1 MTAKWEKTGNNVG
14 VLEVELPSEDF
25 GSALDEAFKSVV
37 KRVNVPGFR
46 KGKVPRK
53 VFESKFGVESLYQ
66 EAVDYLLPRAY
77 DAAIRETGIE
87 PVDRPSVDLL
97 QAERGKAFHFKA
109 QVTVKP
115 EVKLGQYKGLEIE
128 DKKFEVTDESLE
140 EELDRIRLSH
150 AQIEV
155 VEDGTVEQG
164 DTVSIDF
171 EGMVNGEPFEGGEAE
186 NFELEIGSGMFIAG
200 FEDQLIGMAPMETRK
215 VNVTFPE
222 EYHVKSLSGQPAEFT
237 VVLHDIKRKVMRE
250 LDDEFVQEISDF
262 QTVEEFKADVSK
274 SLEQRLEAE
283 HRRYL
288 EDACVALA
296 VANSEIDLPR
306 VMIEHEIDVQVDN
319 FARQLQYQQIP
330 LDAYL
335 EFTGTTMEELRS
347 QFEAGAEER
356 VRTELVIEAIAKAEN
371 LNPTEEDITAEVE
384 RIANQAQMET
394 DRAMQ
399 LLMMRD
405 PGLRQ
410 MMLEMRNSKTAEFLV
425 ANSIIA

>member
-1 MTAKWEKTGNNVG
+1 
-14 VLEVELPSEDF
+14 
-25 GSALDEAFKSVV
+25 
-37 KRVNVPGFR
+37 
-46 KGKVPRK
+46 
-53 VFESKFGVESLYQ
+53 
-66 EAVDYLLPRAY
+66 
-77 DAAIRETGIE
+77 
-87 PVDRPSVDLL
+87 
-97 QAERGKAFHFKA
+97 
-109 QVTVKP
+109 
-115 EVKLGQYKGLEIE
+115 
-128 DKKFEVTDESLE
+128 
-140 EELDRIRLSH
+140 
-150 AQIEV
+150 
-155 VEDGTVEQG
+155 
-164 DTVSIDF
+164 
-171 EGMVNGEPFEGGEAE
+171 
-186 NFELEIGSGMFIAG
+186 
-200 FEDQLIGMAPMETRK
+200 
-215 VNVTFPE
+215 
-222 EYHVKSLSGQPAEFT
+222 
-237 VVLHDIKRKVMRE
+237 MRE

-306 VMIEHEIDVQVDN
+306 VMIDHEIDVQVDN

-371 LNPTEEDITAEVE
+371 LNPTEADITAEVE